1 MTVRHPQG
9 VLIHFLSKIFFYDRT
24 DFWLQDIDVVNCEVI
39 LRTDPNTNI
48 KGGSNTT
55 QKMKRSIK
63 NFFSKSLMENFIF
76 GAVQIPF
83 SSVFL

>member
-1 MTVRHPQG
+1 MA
-9 VLIHFLSKIFFYDRT
+9 
-24 DFWLQDIDVVNCEVI
+24 NCEVI

-76 GAVQIPF
+76 GALQIPI